1 VADRLAGRAWLLL
14 SFSRMLPGATIHEGS
29 EPAGMDELA
38 RVLDDAVRALD
49 EAQIP
54 YVLIGGLAGTL
65 LGRPRCSSDIDL
77 FVQPD
82 TAPDALEALDRRGFR
97 TEVTNPHW
105 LYKAFRDDVLVDLLF
120 KVSGNIY
127 LDAEMLRR
135 SRLRCFRGT
144 QVRVIPPEDFIVVKA
159 IAHDEETPRHW
170 YDALAVIASQDLDW
184 EYLAARASRAPRR
197 VLSLLLYATSND
209 LWVPAGALRQIGE
222 RVLYDREVPWTQ
234 PIS

>member
-1 VADRLAGRAWLLL
+1 MSLAVV
-14 SFSRMLPGATIHEGS
+14 SCMLPGATTHAGS
-29 EPAGMDELA
+29 MPACMDTLA
-38 RVLDDAVRALD
+38 SVLADAVKALD
-49 EAQIP
+49 AAGIP

-82 TAPDALEALDRRGFR
+82 TAPDALEALEQAGFR
-97 TEVTNPHW
+97 TEITNPHW

-135 SRLRCFRGT
+135 SPERSFRGT
-144 QVRVIPPEDFIVVKA
+144 PVRVIPPEDFIVVKA

-170 YDALAVIASQDLDW
+170 YDALAVIASQGHELDW

-222 RVLYDREVPWTQ
+222 RVLYDREVPWTP